1 MMQGLED
8 SSKNILV
15 YITREK
21 LNERDKFENEI
32 VKIKKRS
39 L

>member
-1 MMQGLED
+1 MQGLED